1 MIDTHAHLQDEMIGD
16 YKQIIQNAID
26 AGLQKIVCS
35 SSNLQNSAMAVKIA
49 EQYTNVFATVG
60 IHPEDANSFN
70 QDSLNCLQELAKNKK
85 VVAIGEIGLD
95 YYHEF
100 ASRELQKE
108 IFVKQIELAFK
119 LKLPIVIHTRDASAD
134 MMEIIR
140 KHKDKMIYGACIH
153 CFNMSQEILKEITGY
168 GMYIS
173 IGGIVTFANASN
185 VVKIVK
191 NCDINKLMLET
202 DTPYLS
208 PVPLRGK
215 VNEPKNVIITAKKI
229 AEIRDMSLE
238 ELDQVTTKNAETF
251 FNFNRK

>member
-1 MIDTHAHLQDEMIGD
+1 MIDTHAHLQDDMVKD
-16 YKQIIQNAID
+16 YKQAILS
-26 AGLQKIVCS
+26 ANSVGVNKIVCA
-35 SSNLQNSAMAVKIA
+35 SSNIANSKDAINIA
-49 EQYTNVFATVG
+49 NQFDCVYATVG
-60 IHPEDANSFN
+60 IHPEDANTFN
-70 QDSLNCLQELAKNKK
+70 ANSLNEIENLASNKK

-108 IFVKQIELAFK
+108 IFIKQIELAYK
-119 LKLPIVIHTRDASAD
+119 LKLPIIIHTRDASGD
-134 MMEIIR
+134 MMDIIR
-140 KHKDKMIYGACIH
+140 KYKNFICYGACIH

-215 VNEPKNVIITAKKI
+215 VNEPKNVIITAKK
-229 AEIRDMSLE
+229 
-238 ELDQVTTKNAETF
+238 
-251 FNFNRK
+251 